1 MVPFRHAVDSSAT
14 LAFLVAGAGRQMA
27 RLGSGGENM
36 RRMPPSEKEAGLPI
50 GEVLKRARTRQQID
64 IGKVERETKIRTKY
78 LRALESEEWE
88 VLPGPAYAKGF
99 LRTYA
104 QFLGLDGDALVD
116 EYRRTVETPRG
127 ADHPYLLAEPL
138 LERRR
143 RPGEERQGGW
153 RQTAWAVAALGAL
166 AVAVLLVLGLTGGS
180 GEKREHGH
188 HHKRNHAA
196 QGPRGANPG
205 QSPPS
210 SPVVVALK
218 THDDMEVCLVT
229 GDGRALIDSQT
240 LISGA
245 REGPFQPPADHYRL
259 DLVSGGTV
267 TLRLDGKPHLVHSK
281 RPASFEISSGE
292 INAIDFKGP
301 DCP

>member
-1 MVPFRHAVDSSAT
+1 
-14 LAFLVAGAGRQMA
+14 
-27 RLGSGGENM
+27 M
-36 RRMPPSEKEAGLPI
+36 RRMPPSEKEARLRI
-50 GEVLKRARTRQQID
+50 GEVLKRTRTRQGID
-64 IGKVERETKIRTKY
+64 ISKVEQEIKVRTKY

-116 EYRRTVETPRG
+116 EYRRTVEAPRG
-127 ADHPYLLAEPL
+127 GDHPYLLAEPL

-143 RPGEERQGGW
+143 RPGEEQQRGW
-153 RQTAWAVAALGAL
+153 RNTASAIAALGAV

-180 GEKREHGH
+180 GEKRGQGH
-188 HHKRNHAA
+188 HHQRNHAA
-196 QGPRGANPG
+196 QGDRGNGPNASQG
-205 QSPPS
+205 PPA

-240 LISGA
+240 LVSEA
-245 REGPFQPPADHYRL
+245 KEGPFQPPADHYRL
-259 DLVSGGTV
+259 DLVSGGAV
-267 TLRLDGKPHLVHSK
+267 TLRLDGKPHLVRSK

-292 INAIDFKGP
+292 IKPIDFKGP